1 MWPIYEGWTCVPS
14 STDAMNC
21 MLGGYPS
28 YVVNVSTVAQIQLA
42 VNFARGNSLR
52 LVVKN
57 TGHDYLGKSV
67 GAGALGIWTHRLKE
81 LQYLEG
87 YESKRYRGAAVK
99 MGAGIQGEELYRKA
113 KEVGFTP
120 VAVGGEGPVG
130 FIPVLFRCAGLTGA
144 DGWRGRWL
152 CARRWPF
159 AHIQQVR
166 TVCRPS
172 ACSASRPSQR
182 VLRHGD

>member
-1 MWPIYEGWTCVPS
+1 MPI
-14 STDAMNC
+14 STGATNC
-21 MLGGYPS
+21 TLGGYPS

-42 VNFARGNSLR
+42 VNFARDNSLR

-67 GAGALGIWTHRLKE
+67 GAGALGIWTHRLKG
-81 LQYLEG
+81 LQYLED

-99 MGAGIQGEELYRKA
+99 MGAGVQGGELYRKA

-120 VAVGGEGPVG
+120 VAVGGEGPVS
-130 FIPVLFRCAGLTGA
+130 FFSVLFCCAGLTEV
-144 DGWRGRWL
+144 DGRRGRWL

-166 TVCRPS
+166 TVC
-172 ACSASRPSQR
+172 
-182 VLRHGD
+182 